1 MNNTNNIFFRVNDT
15 IYNDLNKI
23 KNNYKFRS
31 IPELVNTIVKVFC
44 DLYANKKD
52 KEETIE
58 DMFREL
64 EDGEG
69 TFTYE
74 KPKKIVTLK
83 SALAPR
89 NKGCPS

>member
-44 DLYANKKD
+44 DLYANKKG

-74 KPKKIVTLK
+74 KPKKIKHLK
-83 SALAPR
+83 EYDYR
-89 NKGCPS
+89 